1 MKLGLFGRPVGHSKS
16 PAIFK
21 RLGKLI
27 GKNISYEAVEV
38 APGLLPVAAAWAK
51 VVGWSGASVTIP
63 YKLEAYELAEKRTA
77 AAAALGAVNVLKI
90 GKDLIGHNTDGD
102 GLSDALK
109 RARIPVK
116 GNDVLIFGAGGA
128 ARAAGWACAKN
139 GARKVRY
146 AARRLVQAR
155 DVANKLARHYKS
167 TAFSAGTAINA
178 EIWINATPLGM
189 TGFPD
194 VSPAPRKLD
203 SPKYAIDL
211 IYGKRTA
218 FQKDALRRGAQVHD
232 GTAMLVLQALR
243 AYEYWGGKIPNR
255 EKVAESLI
263 KELS

>member
-1 MKLGLFGRPVGHSKS
+1 LKLGLFGRPVGHSKS
-16 PAIFK
+16 PMIFR

-27 GKNISYEAVEV
+27 GRKISYEAVEV
-38 APGLLPVAAAWAK
+38 APGLLPVATAWAK

-63 YKLEAYELAEKRTA
+63 YKLEAYELAEKKTA

-102 GLSDALK
+102 GLADALK

-146 AARRLVQAR
+146 HARRVEQAR
-155 DVANKLARHYKS
+155 MVANKLARHFKG
-167 TAFSAGTAINA
+167 TAFSAGTATNS

-189 TGFPD
+189 KGFPD
-194 VSPAPRKLD
+194 VSPASKKLA
-203 SPKYAIDL
+203 SPKFAMDL
-211 IYGKRTA
+211 VYGTKTA
-218 FQKDALRRGAQVHD
+218 FQKDALRRGAQTHD
-232 GTAMLVLQALR
+232 GSAMLVLQALR
-243 AYEYWGGKIPNR
+243 AYEFWGGHIR
-255 EKVAESLI
+255 SRDKVAEKLI